1 MDPAGEGVKV
11 APFSEGNFVA
21 PDSFSDVN
29 GRGQIHKSLEV
40 FVKKRMPEV
49 LQEVLA

>member
-1 MDPAGEGVKV
+1 MI

-29 GRGQIHKSLEV
+29 GAGQIHKSLEV

-49 LQEVLA
+49 LQGVLA